1 MGLRPCLRHR
11 STPAVAAPTGITRCA
26 ARQPTRRTASLPKA
40 TSTCNNVGFFVQDA
54 WTLSN
59 KLTVNVG
66 VRTEREQ
73 VPTYTTGADIPEF
86 GVEFGYKDK
95 FAPRVGAAYD
105 VRGDGKW
112 KIFGSWGL
120 FYDFFKL
127 ELPRGSFGG
136 DKWIEYYY
144 TLDTSDWPN
153 LARLVRLPA
162 GVPGHVHPPDRL
174 PPSVVRHR
182 TRSIPT

>member
-1 MGLRPCLRHR
+1 M
-11 STPAVAAPTGITRCA
+11 
-26 ARQPTRRTASLPKA
+26 
-40 TSTCNNVGFFVQDA
+40 
-54 WTLSN
+54 
-59 KLTVNVG
+59 
-66 VRTEREQ
+66 
-73 VPTYTTGADIPEF
+73 
-86 GVEFGYKDK
+86 
-95 FAPRVGAAYD
+95 GAAYD

-153 LARLVRLPA
+153 LLPVCLPA
-162 GVPGHVHPPDRL
+162 GVPGRVHAANRL
-174 PPSVVRHR
+174 PPSVVRVA
-182 TRSIPT
+182 TPSIPT